1 MLKSI
6 LLLVAM
12 SFLSGCASLEGG
24 GFSSK
29 IPVQYAT
36 LKAIDSSSNIT
47 PAGVLEHTQKVREI
61 LEININVSID
71 DLLSDAVERV
81 ALDKLDPADRLLVNM
96 LFYQIETAAG
106 DIQFEASAD
115 DRVVRILTLLDWI
128 DEAAR
133 LAL

>member
-1 MLKSI
+1 MFKSI
-6 LLLVAM
+6 LLIVAM
-12 SFLSGCASLEGG
+12 SFLAGCASMDLSGT
-24 GFSSK
+24 SSK

-61 LEININVSID
+61 IETDINVSID
-71 DLLSDAVERV
+71 TLLADAVARV
-81 ALDKLDPADRLLVNM
+81 ALHKLDPADRLLVNM

-106 DIQFEASAD
+106 DIQFEISAD
-115 DRVVRILTLLDWI
+115 DRIVRILTLLDWI

-133 LAL
+133 MAL